1 MGMNGIIFDVKRYAI
16 HDGPG
21 IRTTVFLKGC
31 PLDCW
36 WCHNPEGRKT
46 DPECFSRDKTPDCIT
61 GREISVDDIMREVCR
76 DIVFYDQSGG
86 GVTFSGGEPMMQIEF
101 LYELLIACRREGIHT
116 ALDTCG
122 YAPSGDFERIAGLVD
137 LFLYDIKLMND
148 DLHRKY
154 TGVSNHL
161 ILDNLNRLSGNG
173 NRIVARLPL
182 IPDVT
187 DTDENVIAIADFM
200 AKNKTLR
207 EVSLLPYNK
216 LGHDKLRRFH
226 LPDRLGIPRE
236 QSPGRVKRLTE
247 LFHERG
253 IAVGTGGEPA

>member
-1 MGMNGIIFDVKRYAI
+1 
-16 HDGPG
+16 
-21 IRTTVFLKGC
+21 
-31 PLDCW
+31 
-36 WCHNPEGRKT
+36 
-46 DPECFSRDKTPDCIT
+46 
-61 GREISVDDIMREVCR
+61 
-76 DIVFYDQSGG
+76 
-86 GVTFSGGEPMMQIEF
+86 
-101 LYELLIACRREGIHT
+101 
-116 ALDTCG
+116 
-122 YAPSGDFERIAGLVD
+122 
-137 LFLYDIKLMND
+137 MND